1 MLNYEFIV
9 SSVILMAAIL
19 KIGHIGN
26 FVPTDHVLT
35 G

>member
-1 MLNYEFIV
+1 MLSYEFMV
-9 SSVILMAAIL
+9 SSVILMPGIL

-26 FVPTDHVLT
+26 FVPTDHVLA

>member
-1 MLNYEFIV
+1 MLDYEFMVI
-9 SSVILMAAIL
+9 SLILMAAIL
-19 KIGHIGN
+19 KISHIGN

>member
-1 MLNYEFIV
+1 MLNYEFMAN
-9 SSVILMAAIL
+9 SVILMAAIL
-19 KIGHIGN
+19 KIGHIDN

>member
-1 MLNYEFIV
+1 MFNVEFMV
-9 SSVILMAAIL
+9 CSVILMPGIL
-19 KIGHIGN
+19 QIGHIGN